1 MKVQETNFEMTSL
14 LDKLKEENKIINE
27 LQGKVKMQEV
37 EIRTLIECVENLRQ
51 SLVDK
56 TQRDKM
62 SQVNPEYQKYD

>member
-14 LDKLKEENKIINE
+14 LDKLKEENKITNE